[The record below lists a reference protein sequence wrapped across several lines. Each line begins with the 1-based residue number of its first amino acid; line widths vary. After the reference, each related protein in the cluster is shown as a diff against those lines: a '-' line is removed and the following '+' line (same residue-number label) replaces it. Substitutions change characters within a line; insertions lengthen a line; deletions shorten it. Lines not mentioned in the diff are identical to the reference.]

1 MAPKS
6 EEAPC
11 TFLHTAPV
19 HMGCWVQAGDGDN
32 PNPVLLHVL
41 IFSSQQAWQD
51 MQFWAWFIY
60 EGTEAE
66 RG

>member
-41 IFSSQQAWQD
+41 IF
-51 MQFWAWFIY
+51 
-60 EGTEAE
+60 T
-66 RG
+66 